1 MGKASHKINASR
13 FLEDYRA
20 GKSDQELMAD
30 YKLTPQTLEKLLQKL
45 RERDMLHSG
54 EMRAAPYPETVAF
67 EPLASASPTGTMS
80 HPEKPFREHDRDKQ
94 RTEMRRE
101 ESSKCPQCGAAI
113 TSKMLLCAE
122 CGHMLPGEERWENVE
137 PKKRLI
143 DRIPPKVLG
152 SIVALPFAIAL
163 LYVFTEIIIP
173 MALAVADKRS
183 QTTEQSKRAGR
194 EVLRGEKAT
203 GQRAAVPEH
212 LASVVKE
219 LIDAN
224 VFSDAN
230 PDFTGFTTGPA
241 WEELSEDQRLDH
253 LDALRMDMLRVR
265 TKFQFTVVDPGGKI
279 IGRATENS
287 VSLIEEEQ
295 Q

>member
-1 MGKASHKINASR
+1 MAKASHKINASR

-30 YKLTPQTLEKLLQKL
+30 YKLTPQTLERLLQKL
-45 RERDMLHSG
+45 RERDLLHSG
-54 EMRAAPYPETVAF
+54 EIRPAPYPETVAF
-67 EPLASASPTGTMS
+67 EPLASASATGTIS
-80 HPEKPFREHDRDKQ
+80 HPEKPLREHDWDKQ
-94 RTEMRRE
+94 RTELRRE

-122 CGHMLPGEERWENVE
+122 CGHMLPGEKRWENVE
-137 PKKRLI
+137 PKKRLV

-152 SIVALPFAIAL
+152 TILALPVAIAL
-163 LYVFTEIIIP
+163 IYVFKDIVIP
-173 MALAVADKRS
+173 MTLATADKRAH
-183 QTTEQSKRAGR
+183 TREQSKPPGR
-194 EVLRGEKAT
+194 EAPRGEKTT
-203 GQRAAVPEH
+203 GKRAAVPEN
-212 LASVVKE
+212 LASTVKE

-230 PDFTGFTTGPA
+230 PDLTRFTTGPA

-253 LDALRMDMLRVR
+253 LDVLRSDMLRVR

-287 VSLIEEEQ
+287 VSLIEDEE
-295 Q
+295 